1 MRRSGASGGSAVASL
16 PAAASVQ
23 TLGQNPAFCEL
34 HKSQSPARVMP
45 ARSMAAL
52 PRLARHL
59 GRFALRASAL
69 PLRPSPLLSCRSLS
83 SPAAPL
89 PPPLHPPLT
98 EAQFHALAD
107 ATLEA
112 LELGVTALEEAVPG
126 FDLSHAMGVLTLRL
140 GDKGTYVLNKQA
152 PNRQIWWSSPVSGP
166 RRYAWDAQA
175 RAWVNTRDG
184 HRMLEALEAEL
195 VKLLGAPVRLRWQP
209 E

>member
-1 MRRSGASGGSAVASL
+1 
-16 PAAASVQ
+16 
-23 TLGQNPAFCEL
+23 
-34 HKSQSPARVMP
+34 MP

-83 SPAAPL
+83 SPAAPPP

-195 VKLLGAPVRLRWQP
+195 VALLGAPVRLRWHP